1 MAPGASEPMA
11 IVIIVVVLRLA
22 FIALA
27 YPTTRQQPHRT
38 CNFARHLP
46 AAKGYGR
53 TRRSQSDIKS
63 L

>member
-1 MAPGASEPMA
+1 MA